1 MMNHKCGI
9 FELVILGG
17 MRIMEFRA
25 EHYLTL
31 VNFLATNLVASQCS
45 SKHRVFSS
53 RHRIGTLAAGGLH
66 TVLYNWA
73 F

>member
-1 MMNHKCGI
+1 MTNHKCGI

-17 MRIMEFRA
+17 MGIMGIRA

-31 VNFLATNLVASQCS
+31 AKFLATNLVASQCS
-45 SKHRVFSS
+45 SKRRVFSL

-66 TVLYNWA
+66 TVQYNWA